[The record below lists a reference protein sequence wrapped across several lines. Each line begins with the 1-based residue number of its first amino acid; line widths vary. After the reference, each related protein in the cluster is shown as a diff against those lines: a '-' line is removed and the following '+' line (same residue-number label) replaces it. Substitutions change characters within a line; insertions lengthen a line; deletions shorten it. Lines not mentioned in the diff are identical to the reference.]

1 MCGMSTPPTSETQE
15 AELLRE
21 AAQGHHAAPQPAA
34 SGGQTTAFARN
45 VGSLV
50 ENVFAGGTR
59 REGSD
64 ADVFDAAN
72 FKQVTNSWWLDR
84 ALPGGVGGY
93 FLAAFVICTVVWLI
107 GLTARLIALNF
118 ENVGH
123 EIWLFIWERQWQ
135 LTPLLLFL
143 HFLSLRLFKGIYS
156 RNFDKAFT
164 HLDVTAEELTRYKR
178 WFLGRRVNFF
188 AIAIAAPFVLYEAF
202 FFFSASDFYVM
213 VFGEASQYVAKVD
226 AAARNLE
233 AWWLLAIW
241 TFEWLMYGYYCY
253 LMVAGALVVRRIL
266 KTHDFVDPV
275 DLVLT
280 ERQYRPLFNVT
291 AQAGSLVFVYG
302 LIYAGYVFYTKGSVS
317 DIAGLIGL
325 VVLLGASFGVTWG
338 GVRGELRGNV
348 SAALN
353 SLECSYR
360 EARTKLGTMKDVPGI
375 EDDLQRVQ
383 VQLKMSLALQQM
395 DYLQGKYESLGRKEF
410 LGLVFKML
418 APVGTVMARVIRWGS
433 LIAALGLGSA
443 AFLGGGEKPADNTP
457 VQKAP
462 VNAPANSGK

>member
-1 MCGMSTPPTSETQE
+1 MAPVTSQPTSEAQD
-15 AELLRE
+15 AHLLRE
-21 AAQGHHAAPQPAA
+21 AGHEPPPAA
-34 SGGQTTAFARN
+34 QAASSGQTSAFARN

-50 ENVFAGGTR
+50 EGAFAGASR
-59 REGSD
+59 REGGD

-72 FKQVTNSWWLDR
+72 FTQVKNSWWLDR
-84 ALPGGVGGY
+84 ALPGGVKKY
-93 FLAAFVICTVVWLI
+93 FLAAYVICTVVWLL
-107 GLTARLIALNF
+107 GLATRLASLGF
-118 ENVGH
+118 ENAGQVA
-123 EIWLFIWERQWQ
+123 WNFVLDRQWQ

-164 HLDVTAEELTRYKR
+164 HLDVTKDELATYKR

-188 AIAIAAPFVLYEAF
+188 AIAIAAPFVLYETF
-202 FFFSASDFYVM
+202 FFFTAPDFYATVLGPTSPYTDSAQGS
-213 VFGEASQYVAKVD
+213 VP
-226 AAARNLE
+226 NLE

-241 TFEWLMYGYYCY
+241 TFEWWMYGYYCY
-253 LMVAGALVVRRIL
+253 LMITGSIIVRRIL
-266 KTHDFVDPV
+266 KKHDFVDSV

-325 VVLLGASFGVTWG
+325 VVLLGASFAVTWS
-338 GVRGELRGNV
+338 GVRGELRVNV
-348 SAALN
+348 SAAVKA
-353 SLECSYR
+353 LESSYR
-360 EARTKLGTMKDVPGI
+360 EARGKLGAMKDVPGI
-375 EDDLQRVQ
+375 EDDLQRIQ
-383 VQLKMSLALQQM
+383 VQLKMALALQQM
-395 DYLQGKYESLGRKEF
+395 DYLQTKYESLGRKEF

-433 LIAALGLGSA
+433 LIAAFGLGSA
-443 AFLGGGEKPADNTP
+443 AIFGGGDKPADNTP
-457 VQKAP
+457 THQAP
-462 VNAPANSGK
+462 ANAPANSAK